1 MRLDKELKQRN
12 DIHLN
17 PRRATSH
24 AIIHAAPLLTEDSGY
39 SQTFLFLRQATKPIT
54 ALLR

>member
-24 AIIHAAPLLTEDSGY
+24 AIIHAAPLLTEDS
-39 SQTFLFLRQATKPIT
+39 QTFLFLRQATKPIT